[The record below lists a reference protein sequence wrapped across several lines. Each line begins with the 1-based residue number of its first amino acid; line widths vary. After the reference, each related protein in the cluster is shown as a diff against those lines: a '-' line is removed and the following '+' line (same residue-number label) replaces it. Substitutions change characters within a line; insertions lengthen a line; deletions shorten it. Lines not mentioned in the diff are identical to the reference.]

1 MLQVRRADVKVG
13 KPAETE
19 AAMGLIKGLLSSPP
33 LLLQVALFLSL
44 LKKMTLQRLP
54 SFPVTSKQ
62 DGVRQR
68 GEFLSVSSSLE

>member
-44 LKKMTLQRLP
+44 LKKNDATAVAVI
-54 SFPVTSKQ
+54 SGHK
-62 DGVRQR
+62 
-68 GEFLSVSSSLE
+68 